1 MMQKTVKKN
10 KKEGSGKRLSYIVT
24 ENGLVENNEV
34 DDDAQTTRRGSRR
47 ESNSRSLI
55 NSLTEVADAKL
66 KFKALANRKKLGSEA
81 KVPEE
86 DKKDKSQIMK
96 DPKAALAELNA
107 AEANKR
113 RASLK
118 TPSSRRDS
126 VEDLRLNN
134 KDNSED
140 EIGLLESD
148 AMKKAIQQVGSAFLI
163 SKAIASMNGPR
174 RNRQAMLKSVRPLQ

>member
-1 MMQKTVKKN
+1 
-10 KKEGSGKRLSYIVT
+10 
-24 ENGLVENNEV
+24 
-34 DDDAQTTRRGSRR
+34 
-47 ESNSRSLI
+47 
-55 NSLTEVADAKL
+55 
-66 KFKALANRKKLGSEA
+66 
-81 KVPEE
+81 
-86 DKKDKSQIMK
+86 MK

-126 VEDLRLNN
+126 VEDFRLNN

>member
-10 KKEGSGKRLSYIVT
+10 KREGSGKRLSYIVT

-55 NSLTEVADAKL
+55 SSMTEVTDAKL
-66 KFKALANRKKLGSEA
+66 KFKALANRKKARVS
-81 KVPEE
+81 EE
-86 DKKDKSQIMK
+86 DKKDKSPSMK

-118 TPSSRRDS
+118 TPSARRDS
-126 VEDLRLNN
+126 AEDHRLN

-148 AMKKAIQQVGSAFLI
+148 AMKKTIQQVGSTFLI

-174 RNRQAMLKSVRPLQ
+174 RNRQAMLKSVMPL